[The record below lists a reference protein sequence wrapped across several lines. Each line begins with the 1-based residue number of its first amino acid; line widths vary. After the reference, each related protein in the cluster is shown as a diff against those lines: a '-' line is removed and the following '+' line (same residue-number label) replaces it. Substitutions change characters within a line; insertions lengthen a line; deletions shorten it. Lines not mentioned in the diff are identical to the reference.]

1 METLYEQLGHR
12 RIPGD
17 QQSNKKFDLTLLS
30 TEIRPEE
37 TAAQVIIIHSSILKA
52 IHVMIVQ
59 SDVSPKKLFRDRFT
73 SDNFIA
79 KQIYYNYSP
88 T

>member
-37 TAAQVIIIHSSILKA
+37 TAAQVNFEFLNGYAGVLINRLAVNYLLLK
-52 IHVMIVQ
+52 
-59 SDVSPKKLFRDRFT
+59 
-73 SDNFIA
+73 
-79 KQIYYNYSP
+79 
-88 T
+88 